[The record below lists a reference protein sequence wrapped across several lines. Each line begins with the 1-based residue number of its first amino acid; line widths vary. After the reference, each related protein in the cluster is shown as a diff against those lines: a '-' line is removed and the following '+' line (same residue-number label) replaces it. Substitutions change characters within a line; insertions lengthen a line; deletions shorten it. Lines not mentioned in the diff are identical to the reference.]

1 MAQLPK
7 ETINKL
13 SKGSNLPMYDLD
25 NSIIKPEY
33 KGKGKHSIDELEEIC
48 EGYGNY
54 IRLQNLISERCV
66 FNSHLMKL

>member
-7 ETINKL
+7 EIINKL
-13 SKGSNLPMYDLD
+13 SKDSNLPMYNLD

-48 EGYGNY
+48 EEYGNY

-66 FNSHLMKL
+66 FNSHLMNL

>member
-13 SKGSNLPMYDLD
+13 SKDSNLPMYDLD

-48 EGYGNY
+48 EEYGNY
-54 IRLQNLISERCV
+54 ISLQNLISERCV